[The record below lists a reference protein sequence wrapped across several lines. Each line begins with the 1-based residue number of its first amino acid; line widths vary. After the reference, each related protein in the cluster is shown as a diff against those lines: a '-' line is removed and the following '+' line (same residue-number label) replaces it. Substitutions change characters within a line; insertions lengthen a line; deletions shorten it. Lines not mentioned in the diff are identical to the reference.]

1 MMFSKYVCLSTNTWY
16 FRVKKRQRLW
26 LCSLFEI
33 KEVNTFEHKALYI
46 AFLHS
51 IKLSGY
57 KMKIKFAKDVSAVE
71 QRNYLHLNACIVY
84 DLDI

>member
-16 FRVKKRQRLW
+16 FRVKKRQGLW
-26 LCSLFEI
+26 LCSLFEM
-33 KEVNTFEHKALYI
+33 KEVHTFEHKALDI

-57 KMKIKFAKDVSAVE
+57 KMRIRFAKDISAGE
-71 QRNYLHLNACIVY
+71 QYNSLHLNACIVY
-84 DLDI
+84 DLHI